1 MSSEE
6 TFADLFRDDYLQVVS
21 RVERQA
27 LCCLDNMTPYCRSVL
42 KRGLCA
48 RQEHGTGM
56 GAGIDYS
63 MEYMGIVGGMM
74 MGLMAEMN
82 DWIPAGHTFGGDGL
96 RDFISDHQTRLEE
109 GEANMDALRGEMA
122 WMRTSLE
129 QVEAMNWI
137 LIKDNQAFFASI
149 NMLLGAQQAIYEWVT
164 ALEGTRDNPIEV
176 PDSLR
181 PIPIP
186 PPAEEGQLVEI
197 KEVEGEDERVQAWVE
212 DMAWAVEFRSDPN
225 SD

>member
-1 MSSEE
+1 
-6 TFADLFRDDYLQVVS
+6 
-21 RVERQA
+21 
-27 LCCLDNMTPYCRSVL
+27 
-42 KRGLCA
+42 
-48 RQEHGTGM
+48 M
-56 GAGIDYS
+56 GVGIDYS

-96 RDFISDHQTRLEE
+96 RNFISDHQTRLEE

-176 PDSLR
+176 PDSPR

-225 SD
+225 WD